1 MTKQAQQHIRSRWPL
16 SLLIAWV
23 CIVLIAM
30 TLVAA
35 FTLFNQQLVTSLEQ
49 AQSRRV
55 ENLALSVA
63 QRPDVVQALNHQPSG
78 SVRSDPALQAAI
90 EALRQQAGMDFI
102 VLMTPASQRLTH
114 PDPDKIGHHFQGD
127 DEAAALAGSVYTSRA
142 AGTLGVSLRGFAPV
156 KDQAQN
162 IIGAVSVGVTMNR
175 LTPLWDRH
183 RTQLVLTLMLIG
195 VVGAIV
201 AMWFARTVKR
211 QLLNMEPQDIAY
223 LVQQR
228 QAMLDAIQEGVL
240 AVDAEGR
247 LTMLNPAGR
256 QLLSRLSRPLPEPG
270 EWLFQRFPEF
280 KRPRL
285 QSEAGAQARD
295 DGAFAYQT
303 VTLDGVTL
311 LVSYQSVLWHDETLG
326 ALFTFRDKDAVHL
339 LAEEL
344 TGVHRYAEALR
355 ASTHEFKNKL
365 HVIQG
370 LLHLQDYAT
379 LNDYLQSV
387 QDARLAPS
395 EMLATQ
401 LHEPVLI
408 GFLLGKQ
415 SEARERGVQFDLQ
428 VESQIPA
435 SSSPRAVHD
444 LVTVVGNIIE
454 NAFEALLDQPS
465 PHLVMTLA
473 REDDAL
479 WLQCQDN
486 GPGIDPDLLPHV
498 LAKGVSAKGEGR
510 GLGLSMVK
518 ARLDDVGGDISV
530 YSTPGQ
536 GTLIEIMYPY
546 WSEYDANEH

>member
-1 MTKQAQQHIRSRWPL
+1 
-16 SLLIAWV
+16 
-23 CIVLIAM
+23 M
-30 TLVAA
+30 TLLAA
-35 FTLFNQQLVTSLEQ
+35 FTLFNQQLMTSLEQ

-63 QRPDVVQALNHQPSG
+63 QRSDVVQALTLMS
-78 SVRSDPALQAAI
+78 STVAASDAPASSATVKADSALQATI
-90 EALRQQAGMDFI
+90 DGLRQQTGVDFI
-102 VLMTPASQRLTH
+102 VVMTPESQRLTH
-114 PDPDKIGHHFQGD
+114 PDPSKIGHHFRGD
-127 DEAAALAGSVYTSRA
+127 DEGDALAGAVYTSRA

-156 KDQAQN
+156 RNQAHAV
-162 IIGAVSVGVTMNR
+162 IGAVSVGVTMNR
-175 LTPLWDRH
+175 LTPLFDRH
-183 RTQLVLTLMLIG
+183 RTQLVLTLVLIG
-195 VVGAIV
+195 VAGAIV

-211 QLLNMEPQDIAY
+211 QLLNMEPQDIAH

-240 AVDAEGR
+240 AVDAEGC
-247 LTMLNPAGR
+247 LTLLNPAGR
-256 QLLSRLSRPLPEPG
+256 QLLSRLTRPLPEPG

-280 KRPRL
+280 KGL
-285 QSEAGAQARD
+285 HLKSTTESQAD
-295 DGAFAYQT
+295 AVAPLSYQT

-311 LVSYQSVLWHDETLG
+311 LVSEQSIVWQGEALG
-326 ALFTFRDKDAVHL
+326 ALLTFRDKDAVHV

-370 LLHLQDYAT
+370 LLHLRDYAT

-395 EMLATQ
+395 EALATQ
-401 LHEPVLI
+401 LHEPILT

-415 SEARERGVQFDLQ
+415 SEARERGVQFDIQ
-428 VESQIPA
+428 IETQIPA

-444 LVTVVGNIIE
+444 LVTVMGNMIE

-473 REDDAL
+473 READAL

-486 GPGIDPDLLPHV
+486 GPGIEPDLLPHV
-498 LAKGVSAKGEGR
+498 LEKGVSAKGEDR

-518 ARLDDVGGDISV
+518 ARLDDVDGDISV

-546 WSEYDANEH
+546 WSESDGNEH